1 MSASATSALALAV
14 RLRIEENMQ
23 GEHPARN
30 RFEKRHRVSGLPRE
44 FRIHVHQRGQWRKK
58 IIKNGELVRP

>member
-1 MSASATSALALAV
+1 
-14 RLRIEENMQ
+14 MQ